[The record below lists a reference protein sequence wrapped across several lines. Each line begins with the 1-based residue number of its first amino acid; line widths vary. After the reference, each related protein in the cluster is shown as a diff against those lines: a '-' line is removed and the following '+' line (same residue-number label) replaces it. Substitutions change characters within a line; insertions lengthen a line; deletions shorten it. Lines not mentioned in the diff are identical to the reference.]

1 MKITKDL
8 GAKDELSIK
17 NVFIDAINE
26 ELMVDINGNLA
37 NNILYTDEDHDL
49 LNEIFDT
56 FIKVAKIA
64 VSGQTYVK
72 WSTPAQFEFINLNE
86 NYDLN
91 TFNQQFDAFNEVH
104 NVINT
109 NTEHGIKGKRQRA
122 LISNLIVTLL
132 YLFDERTIGVKTVAR
147 YAGVVNY
154 AGLIKKYI

>member
-8 GAKDELSIK
+8 STKDELSIK
-17 NVFIDAINE
+17 NIFIDAIND

-91 TFNQQFDAFNEVH
+91 TFNQQFDIFNEVH